1 MPPKRRGA
9 ASSSSSTAPKRGR
22 QSKLAKENNI
32 TAEEENEI
40 KEVFGLFAS
49 PNEEFP
55 DEKAGVIPREDV
67 RKAMV
72 ALGLPPEDSTE
83 LSEILS
89 ALDPT
94 LTGYIPYGPFL
105 SVVAAKLRSRDDE
118 DMAAEADEAYRLFTR
133 GTSGP
138 ISLSMLRRIARE
150 LKENVDDEL
159 LKDMIL
165 EANGGAGVHAG
176 VTLEQFHDVM
186 MRAGVL

>member
-55 DEKAGVIPREDV
+55 DEKAGVIPART
-67 RKAMV
+67 